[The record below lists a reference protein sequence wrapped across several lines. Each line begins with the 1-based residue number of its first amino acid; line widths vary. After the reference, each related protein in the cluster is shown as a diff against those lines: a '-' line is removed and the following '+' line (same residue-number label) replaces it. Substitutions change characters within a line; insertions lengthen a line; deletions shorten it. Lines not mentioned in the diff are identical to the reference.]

1 MDWTTEYS
9 LWVLFGLLLL
19 TAVFVITFAA
29 RNQRAK
35 TDDGS
40 NLHSDT
46 KPTGTTPLKRSD
58 KV

>member
-1 MDWTTEYS
+1 MDWITEHS
-9 LWVLFGLLLL
+9 LWVLFGFLFLA
-19 TAVFVITFAA
+19 AVFVITFAA

-40 NLHSDT
+40 NLHSDA